1 MRMRTGAAVRY
12 MALATFVA
20 MAVSIVHS
28 SGVVQLFSF
37 DPRDEDG
44 ARPQHGDTLT
54 AGLPGGLRL

>member
-1 MRMRTGAAVRY
+1 MRLRTGVAVRY

-37 DPRDEDG
+37 EPRAGDG
-44 ARPQHGDTLT
+44 TGLQHGDVFTS
-54 AGLPGGLRL
+54 GFQ